1 MLGSLV
7 KIFKIKSIKD
17 GVIFYFPI
25 LLMDI
30 AVSIYLSITVR
41 YEWDNVAMKYF
52 NTPLSA

>member
-1 MLGSLV
+1 MVGSLV
-7 KIFKIKSIKD
+7 KIFKIKSIRE
-17 GVIFYFPI
+17 GVIFYAPI